1 MAATTALKRIARL
14 QPAQGVLQ
22 ETRHVALGIRT
33 RTEQISNVWI
43 LAVFGLL
50 VCTFLVYFHTVLI
63 ENQANHKQ
71 QNIIRLKEE
80 NDVLHVRLAELKTL
94 ASVEARANRMGMKP
108 VENYH
113 YITVDP
119 QIYQSAEAPTAVD
132 ISAPRY
138 PVQTPVGF

>member
-1 MAATTALKRIARL
+1 MI
-14 QPAQGVLQ
+14 
-22 ETRHVALGIRT
+22 ETRQVALGLRT
-33 RTEQISNVWI
+33 RSEHISNVWI

-63 ENQANHKQ
+63 ENQANQKQ
-71 QNIIRLKEE
+71 QDIIRIKEE
-80 NDVLHVRLAELKTL
+80 NNLLSARLTELKTL
-94 ASVEARANRMGMKP
+94 AAVEARASSMGMQP

-113 YITVDP
+113 YISVDP
-119 QIYQSAEAPTAVD
+119 QIYQGAATPGKVD